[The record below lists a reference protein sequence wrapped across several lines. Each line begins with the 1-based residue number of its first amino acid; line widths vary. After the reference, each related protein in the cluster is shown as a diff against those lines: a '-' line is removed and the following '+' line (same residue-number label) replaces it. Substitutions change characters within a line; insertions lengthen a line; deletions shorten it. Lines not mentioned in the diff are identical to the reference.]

1 MRCSGSV
8 FSSSAGPFLIQSEL
22 QPAPHA
28 HPFAF
33 GQNNRSSSLQVT
45 TQQNSKLSPEAP
57 SWRQCPNAGTLGSR
71 GFAPFRPTL
80 GWLSPSRNEPR
91 SSDQGTHCSEVR
103 LRWCPAGAF
112 PSHELSL
119 VPACGQ
125 WSCPSTVLGQSH
137 TRVSALNFLA

>member
-112 PSHELSL
+112 HVARAELGARMRAVNL
-119 VPACGQ
+119 
-125 WSCPSTVLGQSH
+125 PSTDIGQSH
-137 TRVSALNFLA
+137 APVSAFNFGA